1 MSMIPP
7 SRPWTGGLPGHI
19 FQPNSVIWR
28 FRAVEGLAPLWGQG
42 LAAEDTSVSG
52 LAGRYALA
60 LLDLA
65 ESQKQLDEVASEV
78 GALKQAIA
86 DSADLT
92 RFIRSPLFNREQQGR
107 VMAAILDKA
116 GVSDLTR
123 RFVLV
128 VAHNRRLFALPKMI
142 DGYLAELARRRGE
155 VTAKVTAARE
165 LTAPQRNSLDETLRK
180 VIGAKVKVDLDVDPG
195 LLGGL
200 VVRVG
205 SRMFDSSL
213 RTKLAKLQF
222 AMKGIG

>member
-1 MSMIPP
+1 MIRP
-7 SRPWTGGLPGHI
+7 SRPWTGGSSGHI
-19 FQPNSVIWR
+19 FQANAVIWR
-28 FRAVEGLAPLWGQG
+28 LRALEGLAPLWGQG
-42 LAAEDTSVSG
+42 LAAEDTNVSG

-92 RFIRSPLFNREQQGR
+92 RFIRSPLFSREQQSKA
-107 VMAAILDKA
+107 MAAILDKA
-116 GVSDLTR
+116 GASDLTH

>member
-1 MSMIPP
+1 MSMIRP
-7 SRPWTGGLPGHI
+7 SRPWTGGSSGHI
-19 FQPNSVIWR
+19 FQANAVIWR
-28 FRAVEGLAPLWGQG
+28 LRALEGLAPLWGQG
-42 LAAEDTSVSG
+42 LAAKDTSVSG

-65 ESQKQLDEVASEV
+65 ETEKQLDEVAAEL
-78 GALKQAIA
+78 GGLQQAIA

-92 RFIRSPLFNREQQGR
+92 RFIRSPLFNRQQQSQ

-128 VAHNRRLFALPKMI
+128 VAQNRRLFALPKMI

-155 VTAKVTAARE
+155 VTAKVTTAHK
-165 LTAPQRNSLDETLRK
+165 LTAAQSKTLDETLRK
-180 VIGAKVKVDLDVDPG
+180 VVGAKVKVDLNVDPG

-205 SRMFDSSL
+205 SRMIDSSL

>member
-1 MSMIPP
+1 
-7 SRPWTGGLPGHI
+7 L
-19 FQPNSVIWR
+19 
-28 FRAVEGLAPLWGQG
+28 AV
-42 LAAEDTSVSG
+42 EDTSVSG

-65 ESQKQLDEVASEV
+65 ESKKQLDEVAAEL
-78 GALKQAIA
+78 GELKKAIA
-86 DSADLT
+86 GSDDLT
-92 RFIRSPLFNREQQGR
+92 RFLRSPLYARDQQTQA
-107 VMAAILDKA
+107 MTAILEKA

-128 VAHNRRLFALPKMI
+128 VARNRRLFALSQMI

-155 VTAKVTAARE
+155 VTAHVTAARE
-165 LTAPQRNSLDETLRK
+165 LSAEQRGALDETLRK
-180 VIGAKVKVDLDVDPG
+180 AVGAKVKVDLKVDPT

-205 SRMFDSSL
+205 SRMIDSSV

-222 AMKGIG
+222 AMKGVG

>member
-1 MSMIPP
+1 M
-7 SRPWTGGLPGHI
+7 
-19 FQPNSVIWR
+19 
-28 FRAVEGLAPLWGQG
+28 
-42 LAAEDTSVSG
+42 SG

-65 ESQKQLDEVASEV
+65 EKEKQLDEVAAELA
-78 GALKQAIA
+78 GLRQAIA
-86 DSADLT
+86 ESADLT
-92 RFIRSPLFNREQQGR
+92 RFIRSPLFGREQQSR
-107 VMAAILDKA
+107 VMAAVLDKA

-128 VAHNRRLFALPKMI
+128 VAQNRRLFALPKMI

-155 VTAKVTAARE
+155 VTAKVTAAHK
-165 LTAPQRNSLDETLRK
+165 LTAEQRKALDETLRK
-180 VIGAKVKVDLDVDPG
+180 VVGAKVKVDLDVDPG

-205 SRMFDSSL
+205 SRMIDSSL